1 MFTSELPNPTVLYIV
16 FRTILN
22 VTEIKNK
29 TQD

>member
-1 MFTSELPNPTVLYIV
+1 MFTSELPNPTVLYTV
-16 FRTILN
+16 FRAILN